1 MSFNDFIKGNKLIVG
16 LSIIN
21 TNVLYIAINETDHIK
36 FIIYDLTTKEATTLP
51 YTSPLIN
58 SLYFKDVVGDNNYN
72 SYIINHETNYMS
84 IIYYNGDQQSNI
96 SVENPINLYKIKGDI
111 FCLNQPEEYKTE
123 DVYYETFMLSKYDS
137 NTLSFVP
144 VIPSINDFILG
155 CSLDTNDNFYLCC
168 FPKNGVSKVKKYSSD
183 GILLDDNFISFS
195 SECFLLESVF
205 DGNNN
210 YYIFILEK
218 DSVFTT
224 RIEKYTPNGVF
235 VEVISRHFYDVHL
248 PDSYISMAVDKNN
261 NLFYS
266 SNYNVV
272 KYTPEVDTIPIS
284 TICFLHDTP
293 INTDQGVI
301 LIKNINPKYHTIRN
315 KRIVAVTK
323 TITTDPYLIYFE
335 KHSLAYNYPN
345 KETVMTLSH
354 KICYNGKMVEAQT
367 FLGKMKNVYKIR
379 YEGQILYNILMEKY
393 GHIKVNNLICETLHP
408 KNIIARLYNSKLDCK
423 FKERIV
429 AAMNK
434 AAKNKDYTTYNR
446 VISHI

>member
-1 MSFNDFIKGNKLIVG
+1 MSFNDFITGNKLIVG

-21 TNVLYIAINETDHIK
+21 TNTLYIAINEIDHIK
-36 FIIYDLTTKEATTLP
+36 FITYNLTTKQATTLP

-72 SYIINHETNYMS
+72 SYIINHETNYMT
-84 IIYYNGDQQSNI
+84 ILYYNGDPQSNI
-96 SVENPINLYKIKGDI
+96 SVENPINLYKIKSDI
-111 FCLNQPEEYKTE
+111 YCLNQPEIYKS
-123 DVYYETFMLSKYDS
+123 DDLYYETFVLSKYDP
-137 NTLSFVP
+137 NTLSFSS
-144 VIPSINDFILG
+144 VIQGINDFILG
-155 CSLDTNDNFYLCC
+155 CSVDTYGNFYLCC
-168 FPKNGVSKVKKYSSD
+168 FPKNNFSKVKKYSSD
-183 GILLDDNFISFS
+183 GILLNDNFVSFT

-205 DGNNN
+205 DGDNN
-210 YYIFILEK
+210 YYLFILEK

-224 RIEKYTPNGVF
+224 RIEKYTPTGVF
-235 VEVISRHFYDVHL
+235 VEVISRRLYDIHL

-272 KYTPEVDTIPIS
+272 KYTPGTDIIPIS

-293 INTDQGVI
+293 IDTDQGVI
-301 LIKNINPKYHTIRN
+301 LIKNINPKIHTIRN

-323 TITTDPYLIYFE
+323 TITSDPYLIYFE
-335 KHSLAYNYPN
+335 KHSIAYNYPN
-345 KETVMTLSH
+345 KKTVMTLSH
-354 KICYNGKMVEAQT
+354 KLCYNGKMVEART
-367 FLGKMKNVYKIR
+367 FLGKMKNVHKIQ
-379 YEGQILYNILMEKY
+379 YEGEILYNILMEKY

-408 KNIIARLYNSKLDCK
+408 KNIIARLYNSKLDYK
-423 FKERIV
+423 FKEKIV
-429 AAMNK
+429 VAMNK